1 MCGRKIYMV
10 ANVNPSV
17 SRVENLSARRAEN
30 HVKDL
35 KQEEEDKLFIL

>member
-1 MCGRKIYMV
+1 MAV
-10 ANVNPSV
+10 ANVSVENPKRENPSV
-17 SRVENLSARRAEN
+17 NRAEN